1 MAELPKHIK
10 LMLLNSNKQGISDFV
25 EYSPTDMHIILYDT
39 FGENSPI
46 KLLQL
51 SDSDFDAVPLFNM
64 IKYLLQ
70 IIEREGE
77 LRLTA
82 KGFLPTKVV
91 AEIYSK
97 KFITEE
103 IIELGIGK
111 LYKETDSIAINLSRL
126 LAVLSGIVK
135 KVKNKLSLTRK
146 GREILADNQKLLET
160 IFITYTT
167 KFNWSYYDEYQNT
180 PIGQFGLGFTLILL
194 SKYGK
199 EERLDDFYAE
209 KHFKAFP
216 NLLQT
221 VKTVIYKTQIEEAKA
236 CYSIRTFDMFLYY
249 FGLINVTKN
258 DKVDFKKN
266 RIIFEKYITKT
277 DLFDKFIKI
286 IPPTG

>member
-1 MAELPKHIK
+1 MAELPKHIEQI
-10 LMLLNSNKQGISDFV
+10 LHNINKKGISDF
-25 EYSPTDMHIILYDT
+25 EGYSPDEMHIILYDT

-46 KLLQL
+46 KLLHL
-51 SDSDFDAVPLFNM
+51 SDSDFDTVPLFNM

-91 AEIYSK
+91 AEIYNK

-160 IFITYTT
+160 IFMTYTT
-167 KFNWSYYDEYQNT
+167 KFNWSYYDEYRNT

-199 EERLDDFYAE
+199 EARLDDFYAE
-209 KHFKAFP
+209 KYFKAFP

-221 VKTVIYKTQIEEAKA
+221 VKPVIYKTQIEEAKA
-236 CYSIRTFDMFLYY
+236 CYSVHTFNRSLDY
-249 FGLINVTKN
+249 FGLINVSQN
-258 DKVDFKKN
+258 LGVDF
-266 RIIFEKYITKT
+266 EKSRVISERYITKT